1 MKISKISLSAAC
13 IAGAAAFA
21 PRAPTATQPL
31 VAMRAATLDRVD
43 ALAPLD
49 YVNEHYADLIFGIE
63 ADEVQEPLD
72 VVRDHHLRLAED
84 IRESAA
90 APLDRVALFQGGL
103 AREFLALENDW
114 SLSSQLQT
122 AWSVHDEELRA

>member
-1 MKISKISLSAAC
+1 VTQQI
-13 IAGAAAFA
+13 
-21 PRAPTATQPL
+21 PTQ
-31 VAMRAATLDRVD
+31 
-43 ALAPLD
+43 